1 MSDNIYHYY
10 MFHKP
15 FGCVTARRDDRY
27 PTVMDYFTE
36 LHNPDLS
43 PVGRLDRETTGLL
56 LITDDGV
63 FNQKLT
69 HPSYRKEKTYLFT
82 LLGNLTPKLAHQLEK
97 GVILRGTDTPTA
109 PSKITVT
116 GHAVM
121 SDILSTLPDEIQK
134 DIHKNRPEHPV
145 TYGIITISEG
155 KKRQIRRMMKSV
167 HCCVIELKRISIGD
181 IVLDDTLLPGEWKEI
196 YFS

>member
-1 MSDNIYHYY
+1 MPHYY

-27 PTVMDYFTE
+27 PTVMDYFEE
-36 LHNPDLS
+36 LQNDRLS

-56 LITDDGV
+56 LITDDGI

-69 HPSYRKEKTYLFT
+69 HPSYHKEKTYEFT
-82 LLGNLTPKLAHQLEK
+82 LLGNLTPELVTQAGNRCHSAK
-97 GVILRGTDTPTA
+97 A
-109 PSKITVT
+109 PVHRPFPAEITVT

-121 SDILSTLPDEIQK
+121 SDILSTLPVEIQK

-167 HCCVIELKRISIGD
+167 HCCVIELKRISIGN
-181 IVLDDTLLPGEWKEI
+181 IVLDESLRPGEWKEI
-196 YFS
+196 FPDNA

>member
-1 MSDNIYHYY
+1 MPHYY

-27 PTVMDYFTE
+27 PTVMAYFK
-36 LHNPDLS
+36 L
-43 PVGRLDRETTGLL
+43 ET
-56 LITDDGV
+56 
-63 FNQKLT
+63 
-69 HPSYRKEKTYLFT
+69 
-82 LLGNLTPKLAHQLEK
+82 
-97 GVILRGTDTPTA
+97 GVILKGADTLTA
-109 PSKITVT
+109 PAKITVT

-121 SDILSTLPDEIQK
+121 SDILSTLPEEIQK
-134 DIHKNRPEHPV
+134 DIHKNRPDHPI

-181 IVLDDTLLPGEWKEI
+181 IVLDKALCPGEWKEI
-196 YFS
+196 FPHT